1 MKIKSVLFVACAL
14 GAMIVPSMAATVT
27 LARGIGNVG
36 IIAQESTGTA
46 LSAGGYYIA
55 VGTFTNSSG
64 ATEVP
69 VITTEFSSLLEAV
82 AAFDVFG
89 AGTAPTSGT
98 TLGTLSTVIT
108 ASGAPDPTVFQT
120 KQLFVLVGN
129 AATKALSTQWGIFSM
144 TTPVFFPADVAAAN
158 STTVT
163 TSTFAAIAP
172 LQNAGTAI
180 DNASG
185 ADGFRL
191 VAAIPEPSAAL
202 LGAIGALGLL
212 RRRRN

>member
-1 MKIKSVLFVACAL
+1 MKIKLVLFVACTL
-14 GAMIVPSMAATVT
+14 GAMSMPSMAATVT

-36 IIAQESTGTA
+36 IIAQDRDGAPLTS
-46 LSAGGYYIA
+46 GGYYLA
-55 VGTFTNSSG
+55 VGTFTNASG
-64 ATEVP
+64 VTEVP
-69 VITTEFSSLLEAV
+69 VITTQFSSLLAAV

-89 AGTAPTSGT
+89 SGTTPTSGS

-108 ASGAPDPTVFQT
+108 ASGTPDPTVFQT

-129 AATKALSTQWGIFSM
+129 GATQAASTQFGIFAM
-144 TTPVFFPADVAAAN
+144 TTPLFFPADVAAAN

-163 TSTFAAIAP
+163 TSTFAAISP
-172 LQNAGTAI
+172 LQNAGTII

-185 ADGFRL
+185 SDGFRL
-191 VAAIPEPSAAL
+191 VGVPEPSAAL
-202 LGAIGALGLL
+202 LGAIGALALL